1 MAPDKVSVP
10 APALVKV
17 LAPLMTAETVSPS
30 AALVVVNVR
39 LPPKAR
45 LPLIV
50 ALAAPPVEVTLP
62 PRVRVP
68 APVVTVPPVV
78 PLLTVNAPIVSEK
91 LFRS

>member
-1 MAPDKVSVP
+1 MTPESVSVP
-10 APALVKV
+10 FPALVKV

-39 LPPKAR
+39 LPPSAR

-68 APVVTVPPVV
+68 VPVVTAPPIA
-78 PLLTVNAPIVSEK
+78 PLLTVSAPIVSEK